1 MAAEPPVAHDLYVHT
16 ARAAAGEAPRRA
28 RESSLEV
35 LHYVDA
41 RLPVFRQMRL
51 VVRVHRVRPEDLR
64 HPRLKAALAGRGVTS
79 LPALVTPNNIYL
91 GVAAIGE
98 VYEKNCREF
107 SRWEAARNRRRP
119 APPLAPEDE
128 VARFHRM
135 EMGGGDGEETVGAG
149 PMEDDDDAMG
159 EGGGLMDNYR
169 AMMSAR
175 SGAPSGGQGGRGSRA
190 AAVPSQGSARA
201 PPPIPPRADNL
212 GPGGSAED
220 DFPGFLARLGGGG
233 AAPRGGDGG
242 DGGDGGGDEGD
253 DGAMGG
259 TSAQDDLMER
269 AYWGNMEETLP

>member
-1 MAAEPPVAHDLYVHT
+1 MTAEPPVAHDLYVHSGK
-16 ARAAAGEAPRRA
+16 AAAGEAPRRA

-35 LHYVDA
+35 LNYVDA
-41 RLPVFRQMRL
+41 RLSVFRRMRL

-79 LPALVTPNNIYL
+79 LPALVTPNNIYV

-107 SRWEAARNRRRP
+107 AQWEAARNRRRP
-119 APPLAPEDE
+119 AAPLAPEDA
-128 VARFHRM
+128 VAQFHRM
-135 EMGGGDGEETVGAG
+135 EMGGGDGEEAVGEG
-149 PMEDDDDAMG
+149 PMDDDDDAMG
-159 EGGGLMDNYR
+159 EGGGIMDNYR
-169 AMMSAR
+169 AMIAAR
-175 SGAPSGGQGGRGSRA
+175 SGAPPGGQGGRGSRTA
-190 AAVPSQGSARA
+190 TPPSQGGARA
-201 PPPIPPRADNL
+201 PPPAPARADNL

-220 DFPGFLARLGGGG
+220 DFPGFLARLGG

-242 DGGDGGGDEGD
+242 VGGDDEGD

-259 TSAQDDLMER
+259 TSAQDDLMEQ